1 MYTLVLLRIK
11 SLNLWR
17 VYAGMIILGMG
28 SLLGRYGFWIFLCL
42 VAEKNEETR
51 ILNFSFIFLLVIVS
65 LVEKMEDKKGNHMIF
80 GVLILFYAWLSVH
93 SGN

>member
-1 MYTLVLLRIK
+1 MYTLLLLRIK

-51 ILNFSFIFLLVIVS
+51 ILNFSFFLLVIVF

-80 GVLILFYAWLSVH
+80 GVLILFYARLSVH

>member
-1 MYTLVLLRIK
+1 
-11 SLNLWR
+11 
-17 VYAGMIILGMG
+17 MIILGMG

>member
-51 ILNFSFIFLLVIVS
+51 ILNFSFFLLVIVF
-65 LVEKMEDKKGNHMIF
+65 LVEKMEDKKGNHMILEF
-80 GVLILFYAWLSVH
+80 
-93 SGN
+93 